1 MFWYLFTFRELNDRL
16 LNRENMRQ
24 PHLSVQ
30 TPGTLPRGA
39 ETTPPVTPTG
49 PDEKDSQDVL
59 RYTDDAQIH
68 HDSHDQPVEFGR
80 GVWSTVYKASSVP
93 KPTEIM
99 TPPSSPATSSG
110 RIVAIKV
117 PTRRDAYPVLET
129 EARILTRLVRAAG
142 AEHHVVPFWGIVP
155 RSHALVMDAVPATL
169 SGYIEEQAERVKGQR
184 DTKTLFEPVLGL
196 QGWLGLCRALVCGL
210 DWLHGNS
217 IVHGDIKPHNILLRR
232 VRDANDDNNT
242 DNDTDLP
249 YTPLFAD
256 FSSAHELHT
265 TAANTNTMTALTPP
279 FTAPELLVLSSLKSP
294 DIAPTPAS
302 DVFSLAVTLLAA
314 ATGDLLLYP
323 GANNMQ
329 RLAMAREGHR
339 VVEFARSGISG
350 CRVHKDG
357 IVERVV
363 APAVVK
369 VPEERVGTVEWV
381 DIANGICGSGVRE

>member
-1 MFWYLFTFRELNDRL
+1 
-16 LNRENMRQ
+16 MRHPQ
-24 PHLSVQ
+24 LSVQ

-39 ETTPPVTPTG
+39 ETTPPVTPTKS
-49 PDEKDSQDVL
+49 DAKDTRDIL

-68 HDSHDQPVEFGR
+68 HDSHDQAVEFGR
-80 GVWSTVYKASSVP
+80 GAWSTVYKASSVP
-93 KPTEIM
+93 KPSTEVL

-142 AEHHVVPFWGIVP
+142 AEHHIVPFWGIVP

-169 SGYIEEQAERVKGQR
+169 SGYIEEQAERVKGQH

-196 QGWLGLCRALVCGL
+196 QGWLGLCRALVRGL
-210 DWLHGNS
+210 NWLHGNS
-217 IVHGDIKPHNILLRR
+217 IVHGDLKPHNILLRR
-232 VRDANDDNNT
+232 ACDTTDGNNDFS
-242 DNDTDLP
+242 

-256 FSSAHELHT
+256 FSSAHELSASP
-265 TAANTNTMTALTPP
+265 AAVATNTMTALTPP
-279 FTAPELLVLSSLKSP
+279 FTAPELLVISSLKSS

-323 GANNMQ
+323 GTNHMQ

-339 VVEFARSGISG
+339 VVEFARSGMAG
-350 CRVHKDG
+350 CRVRKDG
-357 IVERVV
+357 VVERVV

-369 VPEERVGTVEWV
+369 LPEERVSTVEWV
-381 DIANGICGSGVRE
+381 SMVDGMCEKVEVENRV